1 MATRTTRGRQAL
13 QNGTF
18 RNIQISANTIFKPTG
33 RPNLLPLVR
42 RAVDLNNKIV
52 VEGQMLATLHTLRMV
67 QMNIALPTLTTGN
80 KNETAWRSMVEQCYA
95 AVSQATGP
103 QCKQFSPTSHPDLAS
118 SLAVY
123 NQCLPAGHSRPT
135 RPTWLKP
142 VSLICLS
149 QCVCHPNLTL
159 IQEVLQMFDT
169 K

>member
-13 QNGTF
+13 QNDTF
-18 RNIQISANTIFKPTG
+18 RYVQISANRIFKVTG

-42 RAVDLNNKIV
+42 RAVDLNHKIV
-52 VEGQMLATLHTLRMV
+52 VEGQMLATLHTIRMV
-67 QMNIALPTLTTGN
+67 QANIALPTLATGS
-80 KNETAWRSMVEQCYA
+80 KNETAWRSMVENCYA

-103 QCKQFSPTSHPDLAS
+103 KCQQFSASSHPDLAS
-118 SLAVY
+118 SLALY
-123 NQCLPAGHSRPT
+123 NQSLPAGHSRPT